1 MRVWVDRACCIG
13 SGKCAVNAPSVFQLD
28 DDDKSVAIDPE
39 GRSVEEHC
47 LLAVAKDCPTGA
59 IHIEGDEGERIYP

>member
-1 MRVWVDRACCIG
+1 
-13 SGKCAVNAPSVFQLD
+13 LD

-39 GRSVEEHC
+39 GKSVEEHC